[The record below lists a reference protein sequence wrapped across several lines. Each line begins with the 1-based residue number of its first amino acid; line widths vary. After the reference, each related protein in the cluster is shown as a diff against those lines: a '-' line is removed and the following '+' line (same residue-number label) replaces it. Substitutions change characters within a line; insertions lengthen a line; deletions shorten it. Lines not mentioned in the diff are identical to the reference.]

1 MCTTR
6 VFRFVCNLQLLKYV
20 PTSDEKNLLNA
31 HNKEIEQ
38 FARADRFLYDM
49 SRLELRIL
57 KDPFHLRY
65 VKDGFFVFHTC
76 NRFLRQL
83 K

>member
-1 MCTTR
+1 MFSCLL
-6 VFRFVCNLQLLKYV
+6 VCLQLLKYV

-49 SRLELRIL
+49 SRLEIRNWNNHL
-57 KDPFHLRY
+57 KLIPLFSS
-65 VKDGFFVFHTC
+65 
-76 NRFLRQL
+76 
-83 K
+83 